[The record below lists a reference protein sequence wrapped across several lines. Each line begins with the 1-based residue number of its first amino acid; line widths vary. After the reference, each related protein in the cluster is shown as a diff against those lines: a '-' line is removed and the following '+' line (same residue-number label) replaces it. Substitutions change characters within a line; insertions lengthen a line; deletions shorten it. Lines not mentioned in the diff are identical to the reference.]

1 VPRTLRRYLC
11 FIAGLILPIVHRAAA
26 HSAAAANPAV
36 AAAENMS
43 TGALLLWLMP
53 VVVPLTWIRSFANL
67 SIVSVSEAA
76 IHFFWRALHLLSSAS
91 FFSFLSLSI
100 LLLFGYSRTTAFY
113 L

>member
-1 VPRTLRRYLC
+1 MARLLLVPRISRRYLC

-26 HSAAAANPAV
+26 HSGAAADPAA

-67 SIVSVSEAA
+67 SIVSVSEAT
-76 IHFFWRALHLLSSAS
+76 IP
-91 FFSFLSLSI
+91 SFLAIFRSLEHYV
-100 LLLFGYSRTTAFY
+100 FF
-113 L
+113 